1 MREGVGVIDV
11 GTLGKFRVSG
21 PDVVAFLERLYP
33 NHVGDIQAGRL
44 RYGLLLDEH
53 GVIHDDGTICRIDD
67 ETFYLTVTT
76 SGAEEAEALMIDWRD
91 TWGMTV
97 HIVNQTV
104 RARRDQRRRARRRAR
119 CSRR

>member
-1 MREGVGVIDV
+1 M
-11 GTLGKFRVSG
+11 
-21 PDVVAFLERLYP
+21 
-33 NHVGDIQAGRL
+33 
-44 RYGLLLDEH
+44 
-53 GVIHDDGTICRIDD
+53 IHDDGTICRIDD